1 MAGADGGAQLLLQ
14 ELSIRDFAIIDALRI
29 EWTPGLNVLTGETG
43 AGKSIIVDA
52 LGAVLGDR
60 MDPTWVRAGADRA
73 WVEAVFCGHALP
85 PDVAEALDASGLTP
99 EDGQL
104 ILTRDVS
111 SGRSASR
118 VNARTVPLGII
129 QQLAERLVDL
139 HSQASHLSLMRPKE
153 HLGILDRYAGLEG
166 LRGEMAA
173 RARALHD
180 VRQQIAQLEETDRQ
194 TAREAVLLR
203 HEVDEIDAAAIRPD
217 EEQAI
222 EKQRARLKNALRLRQ
237 LAETAYAALHG
248 RENRRGA
255 VDLLEQAAAALDELA
270 ALDPGTQLPGER
282 LADAIDAADDLA
294 RAARRYADELEEDPA
309 ALDAIEERLLAL
321 ADLKRKY
328 GATLA
333 EVLAYREKAAE
344 RLDAIEHHEERVAE
358 LRERELAL
366 RQDAAATAEQLSRE
380 RHAAVG
386 RLEQR
391 VEQELADL
399 GMGGSR
405 LVVALAARPDPKGL
419 HFTDEA
425 EPRAFDNTGADQVE
439 FLISANPGEPPRP
452 LARIASGGELA
463 RFMLA
468 LKSVLSEADE
478 TPVLIFDELDQ
489 GVGGRMGHVIGE
501 KLWLLARRHQVLCI
515 THLPQV
521 AAYADAHYLVSKA
534 TQGERTTTSVHRLSD
549 AERVEE
555 VALMLGGVHA
565 GPAARQGAA
574 ELLGSADA
582 WKASTG
588 ARASTGA

>member
-1 MAGADGGAQLLLQ
+1 MAGANRGAQLLLQ

-60 MDPTWVRAGADRA
+60 MDPNWVRAGADRA
-73 WVEAVFCGHALP
+73 WVEAVFCGEAVP

-99 EDGQL
+99 ENGQL
-104 ILTRDVS
+104 ILTRDLS

-118 VNARTVPLGII
+118 VNARTVPLAVT

-139 HSQASHLSLMRPKE
+139 HSQASHLSLMRPRE
-153 HLGILDRYAGLEG
+153 HLGILDRYAGLEV
-166 LRGEMAA
+166 LRSEMAA
-173 RARALHD
+173 QARALHE
-180 VRQQIAQLEETDRQ
+180 VRHQIAQIEETNRQ
-194 TAREAVLLR
+194 TSREAVLLR
-203 HEVDEIDAAAIRPD
+203 HEVEEIDAASIRPD
-217 EEQAI
+217 EEQEI
-222 EKQRARLKNALRLRQ
+222 ETQRVRLKNALRLRQ
-237 LAETAYAALHG
+237 LAEAAYVALHG

-255 VDLLEQAAAALDELA
+255 VDLLEQAAAAVDELA
-270 ALDPGTQLPGER
+270 GLDPGAQLPGER
-282 LADAIDAADDLA
+282 LTDAIDAADELA
-294 RAARRYADELEEDPA
+294 RAARRYADDLEEDPA

-333 EVLAYREKAAE
+333 EVLAYRDKAAE

-358 LRERELAL
+358 LREREVEL
-366 RQDAAATAEQLSRE
+366 RQAAAATAEKLSRE
-380 RHAAVG
+380 RHASVAQ
-386 RLEQR
+386 LERR

-399 GMGGSR
+399 GMGGAR
-405 LVVALAARPDPKGL
+405 LAVALSSRTDPNGL
-419 HFTDEA
+419 RFSDEP
-425 EPRAFDNTGADQVE
+425 EPRAFDESGADQAE

-468 LKSVLSEADE
+468 LKSVLSDADE

-521 AAYADAHYLVSKA
+521 AAYADTHYLVIKS
-534 TQGERTTTSVHRLSD
+534 TDGERTTTAVNRLSD
-549 AERVEE
+549 AERVDE
-555 VALMLGGVHA
+555 VALMLGGAHA
-565 GPAARQGAA
+565 GPAARQGAE
-574 ELLGSADA
+574 ELLSSAGA
-582 WKASTG
+582 WKTAAAT
-588 ARASTGA
+588 R